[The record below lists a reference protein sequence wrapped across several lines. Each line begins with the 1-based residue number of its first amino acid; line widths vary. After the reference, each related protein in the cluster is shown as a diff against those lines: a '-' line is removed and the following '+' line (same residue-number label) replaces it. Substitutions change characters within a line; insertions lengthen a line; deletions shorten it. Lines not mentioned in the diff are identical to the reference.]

1 MVLGAEGSRS
11 RSAADRRLGRYEL
24 VVEAGETAI
33 GTVFVGRVALGADR
47 GRPVLVRRVEKGADH
62 DDGTLQ
68 ALREAANEVL
78 AVRHPRVLPGLE
90 ARLGTS
96 LVIATGYAEG
106 ELLRQLIEAARARA
120 AAISSAFATRLI
132 ADLVTTLAS
141 VRDVLA
147 EAGLDRPL
155 AGLCPDCVLVDP
167 QARCHLA
174 DLGIATLQRPPRQA
188 ELMAYRA
195 PEQLGPPGDADE
207 RSVVFSAAVI
217 WWELLANQSLFGG
230 GDQAAVWQRVR
241 RAAIVPP
248 AAASPAARD
257 VLMRA
262 LARDPTQ
269 RFATLDDFAA
279 ALSGLEVDSSA
290 TGVEAAR
297 TVDEL
302 AGAALRARRAAFEGE
317 PVRAHAQDAPQR
329 PQPPPGVADVPPA
342 AELPRPASFLS
353 LRPTEGVPDEGDWEV
368 SGIGAP
374 SPGPPR
380 DGLVLPSPPRQA
392 PVAASPM
399 GVAPTAPPVAP
410 LPTIEPPATVREGKD
425 RPRRPVRGEAPAGAP
440 SSRRRAAPAP
450 GRATPPASAL
460 PAATQRE
467 ARRPAAPAG
476 AAPVSPQTGA
486 VERAGST
493 PPRPRGSVSP
503 PRPGRRAAEEPVG
516 AALAPAAGDESRT
529 ELDVAPDSQRD
540 TVEVG
545 LVTTLAGG
553 STPSAAPVAERAVGG
568 AAASTEPPL
577 ASESLAGPVQR
588 SGSSSRPPEPE
599 RPDAAATHA
608 ESAVGLERLAASV
621 HAEAE
626 ALVAG
631 AVAGVSAAAAAPA
644 LEPVRRRSLL
654 PLVLVAGGLSFA
666 VAFAVVALLLARGR
680 AVHVAAAPPEAV
692 SAAAVSAAAVEAA
705 APLASESAAPAP
717 SIEAPTPS
725 EPGVPPEPPVPSVD
739 VPEPVE
745 PPVPPPAAPPRARR
759 GGATARTSAAEAAPP
774 EPERPAEGD
783 GAAEPPPAVTV
794 EAPPAP
800 PVAAVPDPGAPSPY
814 D

>member
-1 MVLGAEGSRS
+1 MALGAEGSRS

-33 GTVFVGRVALGADR
+33 GTVFVGRIALGADR

-106 ELLRQLIEAARARA
+106 ELLRGLIEAARARA
-120 AAISSAFATRLI
+120 AAISPAVATRLI

-147 EAGLDRPL
+147 EVGLDRPL

-174 DLGIATLQRPPRQA
+174 DLGLATLQRPPRQA

-230 GDQAAVWQRVR
+230 GSQAAVWQRVR
-241 RAAIVPP
+241 QAAIVPP
-248 AAASPAARD
+248 AAASPAARA

-262 LARDPTQ
+262 LGREPAQ

-279 ALSGLEVDSSA
+279 ALSGLEADASA
-290 TGVEAAR
+290 TGAEAAR

-317 PVRAHAQDAPQR
+317 PAQAPAPTASTALTAPPVVVDAPSL
-329 PQPPPGVADVPPA
+329 APA

-353 LRPTEGVPDEGDWEV
+353 LRPTEGVPDEGDWE
-368 SGIGAP
+368 IGGVGAS
-374 SPGPPR
+374 SPGPSR
-380 DGLVLPSPPRQA
+380 DVLVLPSPPRPA
-392 PVAASPM
+392 PAAASPT
-399 GVAPTAPPVAP
+399 GVAPSAPPVAP
-410 LPTIEPPATVREGKD
+410 LPTIEPPATVREGGKN
-425 RPRRPVRGEAPAGAP
+425 RRQRPVRGEAPAGEP
-440 SSRRRAAPAP
+440 SSRRRVAPAA
-450 GRATPPASAL
+450 GRAPPPASSL

-467 ARRPAAPAG
+467 ARRPAVPVG
-476 AAPVSPQTGA
+476 AAPVSPRTGTA
-486 VERAGST
+486 ELAGRA
-493 PPRPRGSVSP
+493 PPRPTGSVSP
-503 PRPGRRAAEEPVG
+503 PRPGRRAAEEPG
-516 AALAPAAGDESRT
+516 GSAPAPALAAADEART
-529 ELDVAPDSQRD
+529 EPDVSPDSQRD

-545 LVTTLAGG
+545 LVTTLAGA
-553 STPSAAPVAERAVGG
+553 STPSAAPSPEP
-568 AAASTEPPL
+568 AAASTESPL

-588 SGSSSRPPEPE
+588 PGSSSRPPELEPE
-599 RPDAAATHA
+599 RAAAAATHA

-626 ALVAG
+626 APVDG
-631 AVAGVSAAAAAPA
+631 AAAGVAAAAVGSAREPA
-644 LEPVRRRSLL
+644 RRRSLW

-666 VAFAVVALLLARGR
+666 VAFAVVALLLTRGR
-680 AVHVAAAPPEAV
+680 AVQVAAAPPEVV
-692 SAAAVSAAAVEAA
+692 SAPAVEAA
-705 APLASESAAPAP
+705 ALASESALPAP
-717 SIEAPTPS
+717 SIEAPTPL
-725 EPGVPPEPPVPSVD
+725 EPVASPEPPAPSAD
-739 VPEPVE
+739 VPVPVE
-745 PPVPPPAAPPRARR
+745 SPDPPPAAPPRARR
-759 GGATARTSAAEAAPP
+759 GGATARSSAAEAAPP

-783 GAAEPPPAVTV
+783 GAAEPPSAVTV

-800 PVAAVPDPGAPSPY
+800 PVAPTPDPGAPSPY